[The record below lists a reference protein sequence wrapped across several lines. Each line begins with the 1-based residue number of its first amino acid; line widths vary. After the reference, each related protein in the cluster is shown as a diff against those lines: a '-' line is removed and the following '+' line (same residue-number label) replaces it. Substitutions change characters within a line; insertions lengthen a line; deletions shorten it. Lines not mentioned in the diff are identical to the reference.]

1 MKKKKWNKLYGPQT
15 CMKNTHHTSRNSS
28 RISMLKNQSR
38 DIMMLFCWIGK
49 NCDNHSKMFILKQQ
63 YKNT

>member
-1 MKKKKWNKLYGPQT
+1 
-15 CMKNTHHTSRNSS
+15 MKNTHHTSRDSTVWTEAFE
-28 RISMLKNQSR
+28 RMEQFIRDTGLSR